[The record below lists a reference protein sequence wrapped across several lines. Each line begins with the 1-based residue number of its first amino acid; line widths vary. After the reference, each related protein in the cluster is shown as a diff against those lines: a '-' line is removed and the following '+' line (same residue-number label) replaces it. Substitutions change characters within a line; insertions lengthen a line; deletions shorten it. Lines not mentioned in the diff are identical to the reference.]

1 MGLWIVQECR
11 RTWAAQGQEW
21 SYAELTQLAS
31 QATPLLSVVDPDADE
46 FLKPGDMP
54 ARIRAFCRRSGQP
67 EPDTPGAI
75 VRCVLESLALKYRW
89 LLERLEL
96 VAGQRLAPIY
106 IVGGG
111 AQNQLLNQLT
121 ADATGSTVVAGP
133 VEATAAGN
141 LLMQALALGHIGSL
155 AELRGVVRRSF
166 TPQTFEPN
174 QSGDWD
180 GAYRRLLDG
189 MAD

>member
-1 MGLWIVQECR
+1 MQECR

-31 QATPLLSVVDPDADE
+31 QAAPLRRSIDPDADE

-67 EPDTPGAI
+67 EPDSTGAI

-89 LLERLEL
+89 LLERLET

-106 IVGGG
+106 VVGGG
-111 AQNQLLNQLT
+111 AQNLLLNQLT
-121 ADATGSTVVAGP
+121 ADATGRSVVAGP

-141 LLMQALALGHIGSL
+141 LLMQALALGTSARWPSCAAWCG
-155 AELRGVVRRSF
+155 ARLRRRPSS
-166 TPQTFEPN
+166 QT
-174 QSGDWD
+174 DR
-180 GAYRRLLDG
+180 AIG
-189 MAD
+189 MARISG